1 MRQLDGLALVL
12 KQDSRLEA
20 VLAVGDGQ
28 GPDALWHGEVRL
40 VWNGWASLGQPAGG
54 ALASGPA
61 VACNPDGRLVAF
73 VIGSDLTVWFAS
85 QTQPGPDW
93 TDWVS
98 FGQPGGEPVI
108 SRPPTGGSAVDPTPA
123 LASNADGHLEVFVV
137 SSDRT
142 VWHSGQLPSGA
153 WSAWAPLGLPGS
165 GTVGPMTTAADAD
178 GSLELFTIDTA
189 GAVWHCRQTQP
200 NGSSWSGWES
210 MDFPHSLSAF
220 PAVLA
225 AAQNHDGRLELF
237 VVGSGGTLWHRW
249 QTQPNGIWSD
259 WKSLDTRGRGF
270 AGIAVTA
277 EPTGRLVLFAAER
290 PTVEGHNSGGVLWQR
305 GQITPGGSWSPWES
319 WAGKLSLG
327 QPGPLH
333 LPGHIQA
340 PVLALDGKGQLA
352 LYLRFSGSRHL
363 YQYVLNG
370 IDPAKQSAWDGGS
383 DLPFT
388 TV

>member
-12 KQDSRLEA
+12 TRDRRLEA
-20 VLAVGDGQ
+20 VLTVGDGL

-40 VWNGWASLGQPAGG
+40 SWNGWASLGQPAGG

-61 VACNPDGRLVAF
+61 VACNPYGRLVAF

-93 TDWVS
+93 TDWVPL
-98 FGQPGGEPVI
+98 GQPGGEPVI
-108 SRPPTGGSAVDPTPA
+108 SPPPTGVSAVNPTPT

-137 SSDRT
+137 SSDGT

-153 WSAWAPLGLPGS
+153 WSEWTSLGLPGS

-189 GAVWHCRQTQP
+189 GAVWHCSQTQP
-200 NGSSWSGWES
+200 NGSWSGWES
-210 MDFPHSLSAF
+210 MDFPHGLSAF
-220 PAVLA
+220 PPVLA

-237 VVGSGGTLWHRW
+237 VVGSGGMLWHRW
-249 QTQPNGIWSD
+249 QTQPNGTWSD
-259 WKSLDTRGRGF
+259 WKSLNTRGRGF

-277 EPTGRLVLFAAER
+277 EPAGRLVLFAAER
-290 PTVEGHNSGGVLWQR
+290 PTAEGHNSGEVLWQC
-305 GQITPGGSWSPWES
+305 GQVTPGGSWSPWES
-319 WAGKLSLG
+319 WARMLSLG

-333 LPGHIQA
+333 LPGLIQA
-340 PVLALDGKGQLA
+340 PVLALDGKGQLG

-363 YQYVLNG
+363 YQYILGG
-370 IDPAKQSAWDGGS
+370 IDPSKQSEWGGY

-388 TV
+388 TI